1 MTAGYPTTI
10 SSPAGK
16 FWVWSPG
23 VLLFLNV
30 ILTTWVVFFLHPM
43 ETAIYSDMN
52 EYVYRADQIT
62 NGLYDLNHFFQPIG
76 YSLWIACF
84 RYIDGGGWELLKL
97 SHVLLVLLSV
107 YFGWQ
112 TARLLLPAKWDIGVL
127 FLLSFNMQWVQLA
140 SYALSET
147 LYTFLITLLLWST
160 VRWAKYSRS
169 RDAVMVGLLF
179 GLGFFVKGAA
189 VFFPPILLLWGMI
202 RVTRYKLSL
211 HPTLTQLLVMGACAM
226 VIAVAHGT
234 YSQITYGQFKLGADA
249 GGLNFIEGKCPAK
262 HNFDNT
268 GYSWLSPLHL
278 YLGETEQKHWDIPF
292 SDQAYYW
299 SQGWGCIK
307 ENPVVVLTSL
317 RYIYYL
323 FAGNPLWPNAEQ
335 GKYYEAWFTVV
346 ILPLFIIGLLVACRQ
361 WDKPIIVP
369 ALLLLSLFLV
379 AWIFKSELRFRVPF
393 DAVIMIYV
401 VLGTRTSW
409 LWVSRIARMRFG
421 GRHHPAAGTD
431 ESQGIL

>member
-1 MTAGYPTTI
+1 M
-10 SSPAGK
+10 
-16 FWVWSPG
+16 FRVWSPRM
-23 VLLFLNV
+23 LLALNV
-30 ILTTWVVFFLHPM
+30 VLTTWVVFFLHPM

-76 YSLWIACF
+76 YTLWIACL
-84 RYIDGGGWELLKL
+84 RYLDGGGWALLKL
-97 SHVLLVLLSV
+97 SHVMLVLLSV

-112 TARLLLPAKWDIGVL
+112 TACMLLPARWDIAVL
-127 FLLSFNMQWVQLA
+127 FLLSTNIQWIQLA

-147 LYTFLITLLLWST
+147 LYTFLVTTLLWST
-160 VRWAKYSRS
+160 VRWAIYSQR
-169 RDAVMVGLLF
+169 RDAVLVGLLF
-179 GLGFFVKGAA
+179 GLGFFVKGSA
-189 VFFPPILLLWGMI
+189 VFFPPLLLLWSMI
-202 RVTRYKLSL
+202 RVARYRLSL
-211 HPTLTQLLVMGACAM
+211 QPTLPHLLVMGACAM
-226 VIAVAHGT
+226 AIALAHGA

-278 YLGETEQKHWDIPF
+278 YLGETEQKHWDVPF

-299 SQGWGCIK
+299 EQGWECIK
-307 ENPVVVLTSL
+307 DNPVVVLTSL

-323 FAGNPLWPNAEQ
+323 FTGNPLWPNAEQ

-346 ILPLFIIGLLVACRQ
+346 ILPVFIIGLLAACRQ
-361 WDKPIIVP
+361 WDKPVMVP

-393 DAVIMIYV
+393 DVVIMIYA
-401 VLGTRTSW
+401 VLGARTVW
-409 LWVSRIARMRFG
+409 LTLSRA
-421 GRHHPAAGTD
+421 GRKRVVENNGSAADAGNG
-431 ESQGIL
+431 S